1 MECGDFEGR
10 KSLGLLGLVA
20 FLGGVVSIGACCK
33 HHVCCRH
40 DQHCEGNCKRCH
52 GHGHEDRHGRGASEG
67 YGRGSERCQIDP
79 MSILDK
85 RFAAGEIDEDEYKR
99 RRDVLK
105 ENL

>member
-1 MECGDFEGR
+1 MEYGDFEGR
-10 KSLGLLGLVA
+10 KGLGLVGLVA
-20 FLGGVVSIGACCK
+20 FLGAVSIGACCK
-33 HHVCCRH
+33 HHVCRKH

-52 GHGHEDRHGRGASEG
+52 GHGHEVGHGCGADGG
-67 YGRGSERCQIDP
+67 YGRGSERRLIDP
-79 MSILDK
+79 TSILDK